1 MPYLAGAQERP
12 LGEEEEEPSVVASSE
27 VHRHRPRHRPPPA
40 AYPPPVVVAVV
51 APPSLAAASSSST
64 TSSIVARTAE
74 VIAEVA
80 QGAQL
85 QHQRPHLPPRHL
97 ADVPE
102 RLEEGHDVRMAGD
115 GRVDVDLPP

>member
-12 LGEEEEEPSVVASSE
+12 LGEEEEEPSVVASSA

-40 AYPPPVVVAVV
+40 CPPPVVVAVV
-51 APPSLAAASSSST
+51 APPSPAAASSSSST